1 MKKDGYYSSGEFARM
16 AHVTLRTV
24 RYYDKQDILKPSL
37 VTESGARFYTD
48 EDFARL
54 QQILLLKYLGFSLD
68 DIREMTIGDSDY
80 HFMLNSLNIQ
90 LRLVRDRIE
99 QMQLVEKAI
108 QDTAQMIKE
117 QHTIDWSQ
125 MLNLI
130 HLTGMEK
137 SLKNQY
143 QNATNISSRINL
155 HSLYSQNKQGWFPW
169 IFEQCR
175 ISPGLRILE
184 LGCEDGTLW
193 TDNLSLL
200 PEDISITLSDI
211 SSGMLRDARRAIGS
225 SDTRFAFRAFD
236 CKKIP
241 YKDESFDL
249 VIANHVLFYC
259 DDIGKVCKNVTKIL
273 KPGGRFLCST
283 YGSRHMR
290 EVSLLVQS
298 FDERIALS
306 ADKLYERF
314 GRENGTDI
322 LSPYFQKITW
332 KSYEDELIVTDAEPL
347 ISYILSCHGNQNQYL
362 PDRYK
367 DFRALVKK
375 KTENGFHI
383 TKDAGVFL
391 CEKVTNLK

>member
-108 QDTAQMIKE
+108 QDTAQVIKE

-184 LGCEDGTLW
+184 LGCGDGTLW

-236 CKKIP
+236 CRKIP
-241 YKDESFDL
+241 CKDESFDL

-259 DDIGKVCKNVTKIL
+259 DDIPAVL
-273 KPGGRFLCST
+273 KDVRRVLAPGGRFLCSA
-283 YGSRHMR
+283 YGKAHMQ
-290 EVSLLVQS
+290 EVSQLVQD
-298 FDERIALS
+298 FDERIVLS
-306 ADKLYERF
+306 ADRLYERF
-314 GRENGTDI
+314 GRENGQSI
-322 LSPYFQKITW
+322 LAPFFPKAQW
-332 KSYEDELIVTDAEPL
+332 LSYEDCLLVQDAEPL
-347 ISYILSCHGNQNQYL
+347 ISYVLSCHGNQNQYIL
-362 PDRYK
+362 DRYK
-367 DFRALVKK
+367 EFRAYTAR
-375 KTENGFHI
+375 KTAKGFRI

-391 CEKVTNLK
+391 CEK